1 MQFHF
6 RGGLILNYKKSLSA
20 VLHSSSDKD
29 FLLNLLSDR
38 TFLLND
44 VSLYIWNSIEKYSL
58 EDIAI
63 NLSNLYNE
71 NLDIVRQDL
80 HEMIEILVSEGL
92 IEIKN

>member
-1 MQFHF
+1 M
-6 RGGLILNYKKSLSA
+6 NYKKSLSA

-44 VSLYIWNSIEKYSL
+44 VSLYIWNSIE
-58 EDIAI
+58 
-63 NLSNLYNE
+63 

>member
-1 MQFHF
+1 M
-6 RGGLILNYKKSLSA
+6 NYKKSLSA

-44 VSLYIWNSIEKYSL
+44 VSLYIWNSIEKYCL

>member
-1 MQFHF
+1 M
-6 RGGLILNYKKSLSA
+6 NYKKSLSA

-44 VSLYIWNSIEKYSL
+44 VSLYIWNSI
-58 EDIAI
+58 AI

>member
-1 MQFHF
+1 M
-6 RGGLILNYKKSLSA
+6 NYKKSLSA
-20 VLHSSSDKD
+20 VLHSSS
-29 FLLNLLSDR
+29 
-38 TFLLND
+38 
-44 VSLYIWNSIEKYSL
+44 EKYSL

>member
-1 MQFHF
+1 M
-6 RGGLILNYKKSLSA
+6 
-20 VLHSSSDKD
+20 
-29 FLLNLLSDR
+29 
-38 TFLLND
+38 LND

>member
-1 MQFHF
+1 MK
-6 RGGLILNYKKSLSA
+6 YKKSLSA

>member
-1 MQFHF
+1 M
-6 RGGLILNYKKSLSA
+6 NYKKILSA

>member
-1 MQFHF
+1 M
-6 RGGLILNYKKSLSA
+6 NYKKSLSA
-20 VLHSSSDKD
+20 VPHSSSDKD